1 MEDTRVQPDPPPV
14 TDRATV
20 AGKYLAKYDGLSAK
34 QWRFISDVLKGKP
47 LLRAARG
54 CLKRYTQRR
63 LLWILGKRLQNRRV
77 RRTLLLALRLDGN
90 SKVFDQVLELLADQT
105 ISDAVANDADFA
117 AKVQKG
123 LRQNGPAQNATG
135 DSDADADRG
144 LGSGSAGALQPS
156 AAPAKRPPRLRESAF
171 SQPHPRRSVVVS
183 KPSSPP
189 PPPPGMGEDD
199 PPKSES

>member
-135 DSDADADRG
+135 DSGADRG

-156 AAPAKRPPRLRESAF
+156 PAAPAKRPPRLRESAF